1 MYLRSHVACSTPG
14 PSLWSWTGMKAK
26 SVEQKCWAGSCFS
39 LRGSSLKRLWNIHI
53 QFDWNSQMIQSSP
66 SSLCSKTLYTFLC
79 VKKVVS
85 ARLGECEDLEYAQNS
100 ILDKSTCTA
109 LKPRWLSLCY
119 TFTCFL
125 LSQVVAKD
133 STHSHIFFQKSGDQ
147 LHNRSN
153 STFSSSFKEMEFH
166 LTNHSAKPSRPQH
179 IVTPPSPD
187 LTTAGAKYYP
197 HIPACP
203 GVTEFR
209 SISFT
214 NRRSN
219 CVMTLSFLLQKDT
232 KQRSVK
238 SDTVVNKSCA
248 WNAVQLL
255 VRQARKSK
263 PLTILL
269 IATTT
274 SRSKYVHNRAL
285 TNGKGL
291 NQILELI
298 WT

>member
-109 LKPRWLSLCY
+109 LKPRWLSLYY

-133 STHSHIFFQKSGDQ
+133 SLIV
-147 LHNRSN
+147 
-153 STFSSSFKEMEFH
+153 TFSSKNQEINCTTEVIPHFPHHLKKWSFIWPTTQPNPLDPSTLLRHQVLISPLQVQNIIHISLHVLGSLSLEAS
-166 LTNHSAKPSRPQH
+166 HSPTDAPTASWHCPFCSRRTQ
-179 IVTPPSPD
+179 S
-187 LTTAGAKYYP
+187 
-197 HIPACP
+197 
-203 GVTEFR
+203 
-209 SISFT
+209 
-214 NRRSN
+214 
-219 CVMTLSFLLQKDT
+219 
-232 KQRSVK
+232 
-238 SDTVVNKSCA
+238 
-248 WNAVQLL
+248 
-255 VRQARKSK
+255 
-263 PLTILL
+263 
-269 IATTT
+269 
-274 SRSKYVHNRAL
+274 
-285 TNGKGL
+285 KGL
-291 NQILELI
+291 SRVTQSLI
-298 WT
+298 SHVHEMLFSNWSGRPEKANPLQFY